1 MLKPFRLAIVFS
13 IIFLQYSPAS
23 LSQESYPSGPVK
35 VIVTFT
41 AGGGADFMGRIMA
54 QKLSEVLKQP
64 FIVENKLGASGIIGT
79 QFVAQSKPDGYT
91 LLLGTTGTHSTNF
104 ATIPNLPYHPI
115 KDFTT
120 IAIFSDAPYLLC
132 VNPELGIQS
141 IPQLVRY
148 AKANPGKLT
157 FGSSGIGSSPHLGFE
172 ALKSTLGID
181 VTHIPY
187 KGLPAAMVDVM
198 GGQISMTYDSIPSAV
213 PHMKAGKVKC
223 IAIGSKE
230 RSPVLPEI
238 PTIAE
243 ASGTNFVM
251 GSWYGLFGP
260 KDLPSNVTN
269 RLSAAILQAL
279 KDPEF
284 QASLQRVGATAML
297 LNPNQS
303 KSFLETDINRW
314 VNVANELQIRAQ
326 P

>member
-1 MLKPFRLAIVFS
+1 MLKPVRLAIVFS
-13 IIFLQYSPAS
+13 LVLLQYSPAS
-23 LSQESYPSGPVK
+23 LSQENYPSGPVK

-41 AGGGADFMGRIMA
+41 AGGGADFMGRILS
-54 QKLSEVLKQP
+54 QKLGEILKQP
-64 FIVENKLGASGIIGT
+64 FIVDNKLGASGIIGA

-104 ATIPNLPYHPI
+104 ATIPSLPYHPI

-132 VNPELGIQS
+132 INPELGINS

-238 PTIAE
+238 PTISE

-260 KDLPSNVTN
+260 KDLPLNVTN
-269 RLSAAILQAL
+269 RLSTAILQSL

-284 QASLQRVGATAML
+284 QASLQRVGATAMP

-303 KSFLETDINRW
+303 KNFLESDINRW